1 MTYSLAMLGVSNVAR
16 AHYGL
21 LLLFGSQGSGRWTI
35 PVQTIFSPVISKN
48 HKTTNQN
55 FEMLV
60 ERDLMSNFWV
70 FFFSSSSWKNISFRM
85 IHPCGMI

>member
-35 PVQTIFSPVISKN
+35 PVQTIFISKN

-70 FFFSSSSWKNISFRM
+70 FFFSSSSWKIF
-85 IHPCGMI
+85 HFE